1 MFTSMLKL
9 WLFLMALK
17 NIIAQKSVPQ
27 KQISFTVHLN
37 IKENFINQGKILVEF
52 CYSYDAVEDWSNL

>member
-1 MFTSMLKL
+1 
-9 WLFLMALK
+9 MALK

-37 IKENFINQGKILVEF
+37 IKENFINQGKNLVEF
-52 CYSYDAVEDWSNL
+52 CYSYDAVKDWSNL